1 MAQVS
6 TAQPAQAAA
15 PRPAARRHLSDR
27 RIVQLFIL
35 PTIIL
40 LILMNIFPLIY
51 SLFLSFNEY
60 SVISADPPVWIG
72 VENYTD
78 ILNDA
83 QFWHNF
89 GVTGTYALISVA
101 LQTVVGFALA
111 MLLRAKFTGSGVVTT
126 LILVPMM
133 LSPIVVAV
141 FWRLIFNPSYGIFNY
156 VFGFLTLLLPAL
168 TGLILVLLLWGAL
181 PKRLGENTTRILR
194 IGLLILIPLVAHGVW
209 RFVLNQDQTYGE
221 FFTRITAAETAPEW
235 LGSSALAMW
244 AIIIVDVWMWSPFVM
259 LLCLA
264 GLSAIPEY
272 LYEAAAIDRAS
283 AWFQFR
289 RITLPQ
295 VMPLL
300 LIAVLFRT
308 IEAFKQFDLVMG
320 LTGGGPGD
328 VTETVSVQLYQLAF
342 QGQFDT
348 GKSSALAYIVLVIII
363 AVSNLYIRALNRARE
378 G

>member
-1 MAQVS
+1 MS
-6 TAQPAQAAA
+6 TTSSTSAQPGLGGETVI
-15 PRPAARRHLSDR
+15 ARRQMSDAAITR
-27 RIVQLFIL
+27 LFIL

-40 LILMNIFPLIY
+40 LIVMNIFPLIY
-51 SLFLSFNEY
+51 SLFLSFTEY
-60 SVISADPPVWIG
+60 SVIENAPPVWVG
-72 VENYTD
+72 LENYID
-78 ILNDA
+78 ILSD
-83 QFWHNF
+83 QRFWHHF
-89 GVTGTYALISVA
+89 AVTGRYALASVG
-101 LQTVVGFALA
+101 LQTLVGFGLA
-111 MLLRAKFTGSGVVTT
+111 MLLRTKFKGSPLITT

-156 VFGFLTLLLPAL
+156 LIGF
-168 TGLILVLLLWGAL
+168 TGIN
-181 PKRLGENTTRILR
+181 PTT
-194 IGLLILIPLVAHGVW
+194 
-209 RFVLNQDQTYGE
+209 
-221 FFTRITAAETAPEW
+221 EW
-235 LGSSALAMW
+235 LGDSNLALW

-259 LLCLA
+259 LLVLA

-272 LYEAAAIDRAS
+272 LYEAASIDRAS

-308 IEAFKQFDLVMG
+308 IEAFKQFDLVSG

-328 VTETVSVQLYQLAF
+328 ATQTVSIRLYQLAF
-342 QGQFDT
+342 GDFDT
-348 GKSSALAYIVLVIII
+348 GKASALAYIVLVVII